1 MEFDKLIQL
10 PESSRD
16 DRWERLFLDSILV
29 HQVEVVNDGKPV
41 YGPDGWPYMSV
52 RTHQANG
59 GGGTEPFSKLVS
71 WLAGR
76 GIGLVVNAHKMA
88 PDYVFTYGML
98 WNFAQTGRFIVPFE
112 GSAANGAADL
122 SERPVQGPP
131 TEAYLPPYVRNI
143 IKEFLKEQGI
153 PSPRILVATSHDF
166 KNTDLVWSL
175 ESMGGPNALEQRT
188 LAEALSWF
196 LPLHYTLVFAPEMAL
211 KGWTE
216 L

>member
-16 DRWERLFLDSILV
+16 DLWERLFLDSILS
-29 HQVEVVNDGKPV
+29 HKVEVVNDGEPV

-52 RTHQANG
+52 KMG
-59 GGGTEPFSKLVS
+59 GEEPFARLVA

-112 GSAANGAADL
+112 GSAAAGAADL

-131 TEAYLPPYVRNI
+131 TDAYLPPYVRNI
-143 IKEFLKEQGI
+143 IKEFLKQQGI
-153 PSPRILVATSHDF
+153 PTPRILVATSRDY

-175 ESMGGPNALEQRT
+175 ESMGAPNALEQRT

-196 LPLHYTLVFAPEMAL
+196 LPLHYTLVFAPELAL
-211 KGWTE
+211 KDWSE